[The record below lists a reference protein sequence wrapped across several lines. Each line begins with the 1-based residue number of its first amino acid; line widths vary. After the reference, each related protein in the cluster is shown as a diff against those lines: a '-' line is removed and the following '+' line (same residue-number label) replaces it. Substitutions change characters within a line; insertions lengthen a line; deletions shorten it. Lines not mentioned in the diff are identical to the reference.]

1 MSHWLILLCILIYFF
16 GLLAIGWLTSR
27 KANNDSYFT
36 GNHASPWVVVAVG
49 MIGDSLSGVTYIS
62 VPGAVYTNNFHYLQL
77 VLGYFLG
84 YYIISFVLLP
94 LYYRLNLISIY
105 SYLGGRFGSNAQ
117 KTGSFFFLLSRV
129 TGAAGRLFLAA
140 GVIQLFVFD
149 PMGIPFWLSTAVI
162 IALMLVYTMKGGIKT
177 LVWTDALQSGFLL
190 AGVLLSLYFISKEL
204 NLGPSDFIQSITQN
218 PLSKIWDW
226 EINSRWFFPKQI
238 LGGIFICVAMTGLDQ
253 NMMQKNLSCKSIK
266 DAQKNLVSFSFLML
280 LVNLFFLSL
289 GVLLYQFAASKGIM
303 LPLNDEG
310 GVKTDAVFPFL
321 ALNHLGPVAA
331 LVFIIGLTAATFN
344 SADSV
349 LTTLTTSY
357 YHDFCKQETIAEM
370 SEKSRV
376 NLRKKIHITFAFILL
391 VVILLFDA
399 LNSKAIIDSVLTI
412 ATYTYGPLLGL
423 FSFGILSKRKVNDFF
438 IPAVALAAPI
448 ICFLLDRNSEKLLN
462 GYKFGYELLLLN
474 AIITMVGMFLF
485 SKKNSKA

>member
-1 MSHWLILLCILIYFF
+1 MSHWLILLCILLYFF
-16 GLLAIGWLTSR
+16 GLLAIGWFTSR

-105 SYLGGRFGSNAQ
+105 SYLGGRFGPNAQ

-149 PMGIPFWLSTAVI
+149 PMGVPFWLSTAVI
-162 IALMLVYTMKGGIKT
+162 ICLMLFYTMKGGIKT

-190 AGVLLSLYFISKEL
+190 AGVLLSLYFIGKEL
-204 NLGPSDFIQSITQN
+204 DFQGRDFIQNIYQN
-218 PLSKIWDW
+218 PLSKVWDW
-226 EINSRWFFPKQI
+226 EVNSRWFFPKQI

-253 NMMQKNLSCKSIK
+253 NMMQKNLSCKSIG
-266 DAQKNLVSFSFLML
+266 DAQKNLISFSFLMVV
-280 LVNLFFLSL
+280 VNLFFLSL
-289 GVLLYQFAASKGIM
+289 GIMLFQYAAAKGIS
-303 LPLNDEG
+303 LPLNEEG
-310 GVKTDAVFPFL
+310 AIKTDAVFPFL
-321 ALNHLGPVAA
+321 ALNHLGSYAA

-357 YHDFCKQETIAEM
+357 YHDFCDASSISRM
-370 SEKSRV
+370 SEKKKV
-376 NLRKKIHITFAFILL
+376 MLRKKIHITFAFILL

-399 LNSKAIIDSVLTI
+399 LNSKAIIDSVLTL

-423 FSFGILSKRKVNDFF
+423 FSFGIISQRKVRDLI
-438 IPAVALAAPI
+438 IPFVAVAAPL
-448 ICFLLDRNSEKLLN
+448 ICLFLDKNSEELLN

-474 AIITMVGMFLF
+474 ALITMGGLWLF
-485 SKKNSKA
+485 SQKNFKS

>member
-1 MSHWLILLCILIYFF
+1 MSHWLILICILIYFL
-16 GLLAIGWLTSR
+16 GLLAIGWFTSR

-62 VPGAVYTNNFHYLQL
+62 VPGAVYTNSFHYLQL
-77 VLGYFLG
+77 VLGYFIG

-94 LYYRLNLISIY
+94 LYYRLNLVSIY
-105 SYLGGRFGSNAQ
+105 AYLGGRFGPNAQ

-149 PMGIPFWLSTAVI
+149 PMGIPFWLSTAGI

-177 LVWTDALQSGFLL
+177 LIWTDALQSGFLL
-190 AGVLLSLYFISKEL
+190 AGVLLSLYFISGEL
-204 NLGPSDFIQSITQN
+204 NYSGMDFIRGVMN
-218 PLSKIWDW
+218 DPLSKVWDW
-226 EINSRWFFPKQI
+226 EVNSRWFFPKQI

-253 NMMQKNLSCKSIK
+253 NMMQKNLSCKSIG
-266 DAQKNLVSFSFLML
+266 DAQKNLVSFSFLMV

-289 GVLLYQFAASKGIM
+289 GVMLYQYALAKGIN
-303 LPLNDEG
+303 LPLNEEG
-310 GVKTDAVFPFL
+310 SIKTDAVFPFL
-321 ALNHLGPVAA
+321 ALNHLGSLAA

-357 YHDFCKQETIAEM
+357 YHDFCKQDSIEKM
-370 SEKSRV
+370 SEKAKIK
-376 NLRKKIHITFAFILL
+376 LRKRIHVSFAFILL
-391 VVILLFDA
+391 LVILLFDA
-399 LNSKAIIDSVLTI
+399 LNSKAIIDSVLTL

-423 FSFGILSKRKVNDFF
+423 FSFGILLKRRVNDFM
-438 IPAVALAAPI
+438 IPFVGIAAPL
-448 ICFLLDRNSEKLLN
+448 ICYGLDKFSEELLN
-462 GYKFGYELLLLN
+462 GYKFGYEMLLLN
-474 AIITMVGMFLF
+474 ALITMGGLYIF
-485 SKKNSKA
+485 SKKTN

>member
-1 MSHWLILLCILIYFF
+1 MSHWLILTCILIYFL
-16 GLLAIGWLTSR
+16 GLLAIGWFTAR

-62 VPGAVYTNNFHYLQL
+62 VPGAVYTNSFHYLQL
-77 VLGYFLG
+77 VLGYFIG

-94 LYYRLNLISIY
+94 LYYRLNLVSIY
-105 SYLGGRFGSNAQ
+105 SYLGGRFGPHAQ

-149 PMGIPFWLSTAVI
+149 PMGIPFWLSTAGI

-177 LVWTDALQSGFLL
+177 LIWTDALQSGFLL
-190 AGVLLSLYFISKEL
+190 AGVLLSLYFISDEL
-204 NLGPSDFIQSITQN
+204 NYSGMDFIQGVMN
-218 PLSKIWDW
+218 DPLSKVWDW
-226 EINSRWFFPKQI
+226 EVNSRWFFPKQI

-253 NMMQKNLSCKSIK
+253 NMMQKNLSCKSIG
-266 DAQKNLVSFSFLML
+266 DAQKNLVSFSFLMV

-289 GVLLYQFAASKGIM
+289 GVMLYQYALAKGIN
-303 LPLNDEG
+303 LPLNEEG
-310 GVKTDAVFPFL
+310 SIKTDAVFPFL
-321 ALNHLGPVAA
+321 ALNHLGSLAA

-357 YHDFCKQETIAEM
+357 YHDFCKQESIEKM
-370 SEKSRV
+370 SEKAKIK
-376 NLRKKIHITFAFILL
+376 LRKRIHVSFAFILL
-391 VVILLFDA
+391 LVILLFDA
-399 LNSKAIIDSVLTI
+399 LNSKAIIDSVLTL

-423 FSFGILSKRKVNDFF
+423 FSFGILLKRRVNDFM
-438 IPAVALAAPI
+438 IPFVGIAAPL
-448 ICFLLDRNSEKLLN
+448 ICYGLDKVSVELLN
-462 GYKFGYELLLLN
+462 GYKFGYEMLLLN
-474 AIITMVGMFLF
+474 ALITMSGLYIF
-485 SKKNSKA
+485 SKKTN